1 MPSTCLIFSVKGM
14 ARISSRSSN
23 PGERSRTR
31 RFFNLVS
38 VIYPF
43 IERNLT
49 PAYRKALRKLDL
61 ESGLSVLDLAT
72 GTGILAA
79 AFSERGHPT
88 TGIDFAASLLYRA
101 RKKFPS
107 VTFREMDLVELDGI
121 QDRSFGIVSMGY
133 FLHGVDAEFRQ
144 EVLEEAGRIAS
155 DYVIVFDYGRPG
167 NFLVRF
173 IEWVEGPHYAAYLAA
188 SREEEF
194 RDAGLEIVDDFPTS
208 SFGQVWVCRHLS
220 SPSAN
225 RRDLVV

>member
-1 MPSTCLIFSVKGM
+1 M

-23 PGERSRTR
+23 PDERSRTR

-49 PAYRKALRKLDL
+49 PAYRTALGKLDL
-61 ESGLSVLDLAT
+61 DPDLSVMDLAT

-79 AFSERGHPT
+79 AFAERGHPT
-88 TGIDFAASLLYRA
+88 SGIDFAVNLLDRA

-107 VTFREMDLVELDGI
+107 VTFQEMDLVALGGI
-121 QDRSFGIVSMGY
+121 GDQSFGIVSMGY
-133 FLHGVDAEFRQ
+133 FLHGVDAEFRHK
-144 EVLEEAGRIAS
+144 VLSEAARISS

-167 NFLVRF
+167 NILVRF
-173 IEWVEGPHYAAYLAA
+173 IEWVEGSHYPGYLAA

-194 RDAGLEIVDDFPTS
+194 RDAGLEITEDFPTS
-208 SFGQVWVCRHLS
+208 DFGQVWVCRH
-220 SPSAN
+220 PS
-225 RRDLVV
+225 